1 MTDEYVPH
9 SYSRSGSFDSGSPW
23 VRSRASS
30 VESLRKQ
37 KSFDFT
43 DDESDIFINR
53 DKKGTM
59 YSIIYFVFTQN
70 IIRQPVIEKLS
81 FFQKNI
87 IEVVTCTSND
97 FFHPI
102 LILACPPEFKA
113 TNEDVHYGVEGSSCK
128 VILGVK
134 GYPLPST
141 SWFFMGTEV
150 DYGNSFKA
158 HISPSGNATLE
169 IIKLTKDL
177 VGEYKCTAENE
188 HGTATKVVRLQLAG
202 KETWKDISNAFTLK
216 KL

>member
-1 MTDEYVPH
+1 MSQT
-9 SYSRSGSFDSGSPW
+9 
-23 VRSRASS
+23 SS
-30 VESLRKQ
+30 STGIRKVQCTPLFILFLLRTLL
-37 KSFDFT
+37 D
-43 DDESDIFINR
+43 NLWLR
-53 DKKGTM
+53 N
-59 YSIIYFVFTQN
+59 YH
-70 IIRQPVIEKLS
+70 
-81 FFQKNI
+81 FFPKNI

-158 HISPSGNATLE
+158 HISPNGNATLE